1 MVKRL
6 LTVVFLVIIMV
17 TTGGCFGEEKDPP
30 ELQYS
35 VQNNPYKFGE
45 AEVTKGFYR
54 GGSIIYSK
62 EYPDLNMIA
71 PGQAFTY
78 KLGRFVEKGE
88 GMTELQE
95 QEFGV
100 IQIESVTEDEIKFKY
115 AVWDKRITAWQ
126 TADLEVGE
134 EIDINGDGKNDIK
147 WTQGDE
153 ERGLEKSRYLTF
165 ISSKEKA
172 QITMYQ
178 LREE

>member
-1 MVKRL
+1 MKRL
-6 LTVVFLVIIMV
+6 LKVLFLVIIMV

-95 QEFGV
+95 
-100 IQIESVTEDEIKFKY
+100 
-115 AVWDKRITAWQ
+115 
-126 TADLEVGE
+126 
-134 EIDINGDGKNDIK
+134 
-147 WTQGDE
+147 
-153 ERGLEKSRYLTF
+153 
-165 ISSKEKA
+165 
-172 QITMYQ
+172 
-178 LREE
+178 